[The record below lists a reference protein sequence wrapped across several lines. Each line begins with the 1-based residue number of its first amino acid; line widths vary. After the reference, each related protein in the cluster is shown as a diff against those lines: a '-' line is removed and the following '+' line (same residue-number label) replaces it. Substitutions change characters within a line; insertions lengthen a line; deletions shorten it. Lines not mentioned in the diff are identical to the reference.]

1 MVSGSDRDGRGYLA
15 GAAFALAA
23 GTMWSFGGITVRLA
37 PSSDS
42 WQYLVWRA
50 IGLLV
55 ATEAWSLMR
64 GQGLLLARFLRGS
77 WIDLVA
83 ATALA
88 MAAITFVFAL
98 KATSIANA
106 NFLASITPLIS
117 MMLALPILGEKLSL
131 VSVAAIGLGIAG
143 LVVMVGGDFGHGSL
157 LGDLGA
163 LGSSVAFAVYSIC
176 VRLDPKRDFTAAI
189 PACAVIQIVVC
200 AAVTLSA
207 GRPLVT
213 PPQDMAMALL
223 HGAVFS
229 GLGIPLFNLAA
240 PRVPAVGRVVL
251 AQTET
256 VLAPLWG
263 YLFLGETPAV
273 TTLAGGGLILSGV
286 ILTAIAGARS
296 ASTGRGGPVQN

>member
-1 MVSGSDRDGRGYLA
+1 MSESDRDGRGYLV

-23 GTMWSFGGITVRLA
+23 GTMWSFGGITVRMA

-50 IGLLV
+50 LGLLL
-55 ATEAWSLMR
+55 ATEAWSLLR
-64 GQGLLLARFLRGS
+64 GNGLLLARFVRGS

-88 MAAITFVFAL
+88 SAAITFVFAL

-117 MMLALPILGEKLSL
+117 MMLALPILGEKLTW

-176 VRLDPKRDFTAAI
+176 VRLDPKRDFTSAI

-200 AAVTLSA
+200 CAVTVSA
-207 GRPLVT
+207 GKPLVT

-223 HGAVFS
+223 HGAVFI
-229 GLGIPLFNLAA
+229 GVGIPLFNLAA
-240 PRVPAVGRVVL
+240 PRVSAVGLVVL

-263 YLFLGETPAV
+263 YLLLGETPAL
-273 TTLAGGGLILSGV
+273 TTLGGGALILSGV
-286 ILTAIAGARS
+286 ILTALAGARS
-296 ASTGRGGPVQN
+296 ASTPGGRSVQN